1 MWAPSKVRPRIAH
14 QRVIATFD
22 PVKRPLCGSHL
33 KSLEDHFGRLAPHVD
48 RELRT
53 GQSGGSGQ
61 ETKHTLWRYRQR
73 MTLRVEC
80 YAGYRGEQEPLA
92 FWLGERRL
100 AVRAIVDRWF
110 APTQRWFQVDA
121 DDGHTY
127 VLRHDEATGHWQ
139 LAAYTQ
145 GPR

>member
-1 MWAPSKVRPRIAH
+1 
-14 QRVIATFD
+14 
-22 PVKRPLCGSHL
+22 
-33 KSLEDHFGRLAPHVD
+33 
-48 RELRT
+48 
-53 GQSGGSGQ
+53 
-61 ETKHTLWRYRQR
+61 

-80 YAGYRGEQEPLA
+80 YAGYRGDQEPLA

-110 APTQRWFQVDA
+110 APAQRWFKVDA